1 MKKRFS
7 LSIAA
12 VLAWAT
18 VMSASAQ
25 VTAMSDSV
33 LVLDMDKALTIA
45 LSESPTIKIADL
57 DVKKKDYS
65 KREAIAGLLPKID
78 ASASYQRALK
88 KQRMYMSGKSFNI
101 GAMVGEYLAPIYEA
115 LRIPFPGNDE
125 STEGESSSNEGF
137 EVGLDNTYSMGFTA
151 SLPIIAP
158 QLWKSIEI
166 SALDIENALEAARSS
181 RLSLINQVQKA
192 YYNVLL
198 CQDAYNVLRIQYN
211 NAKLN
216 AEMYASQYEQGTA
229 SEYDVLRSEVAVRNI
244 EPSLLSAE
252 NAVKLSNLQL
262 KVLMG
267 IDADINV
274 VINDKLENYEQAMY
288 DITMSIDR
296 SLDNNTNLRQL
307 DLQTEMLK
315 KTATLQKF
323 AYIPTLAA
331 QFSYSW
337 ISMSDGNMFE
347 NFKFNP
353 YSTLAVSL
361 NIPIFSGGSRYYKVK
376 QAEANVAQMGFQRDN
391 LVRSL
396 DMQVEAQI
404 DAISKSVKQISSNKK
419 GVEQAE
425 KAYAIMQKS
434 FEIGSA
440 TFITLNDAELA
451 LTSAR
456 LSYSQAIYDFL
467 AGVSDI
473 DLLLG
478 NTDLSKYENKEEKNN
493 K

>member
-88 KQRMYMSGKSFNI
+88 KQRMYMSGKSFDI

-478 NTDLSKYENKEEKNN
+478 NTDLSKYENKEEK

>member
-88 KQRMYMSGKSFNI
+88 KQRMYMSGRSFDI

>member
-7 LSIAA
+7 LSIAT
-12 VLAWAT
+12 VLVLAT

-25 VTAMSDSV
+25 VTATSDSV
-33 LVLDMDKALTIA
+33 LVLNMDKTLTIA
-45 LSESPTIKIADL
+45 LSESPTIKVADL
-57 DVKKKDYS
+57 EVKKKDYT
-65 KREAIAGLLPKID
+65 KRETIAGLLPKVD
-78 ASASYQRALK
+78 ASASYQRSLK
-88 KQRMYMSGKSFNI
+88 KQRMYMSGGAFDM
-101 GAMVGEYLAPIYEA
+101 GAMMGTYLGPIYDA
-115 LRIPFPGNDE
+115 LKIPFPETE
-125 STEGESSSNEGF
+125 SPETESSSADDGF
-137 EVGLDNTYSMGFTA
+137 EVGLDNTYSMGISA

-158 QLWKSIEI
+158 QLWKSVEI
-166 SALDIENALEAARSS
+166 TSLDIENALEAARSS
-181 RLSLINQVQKA
+181 RLSLVNQVQKA

-198 CQDAYNVLRIQYN
+198 CQDAYNVLRIQYD
-211 NAKLN
+211 NAKMN
-216 AEMYASQYEQGTA
+216 AEMYANQYEQGTA
-229 SEYDVLRSEVAVRNI
+229 SEYDVLRSDVAVRSI
-244 EPSLLSAE
+244 EPSLLQAE
-252 NAVKLSNLQL
+252 NAVKLSKLQL

-267 IDADINV
+267 IDADITI
-274 VINDKLENYEQAMY
+274 VIEDKLENYEKDMY
-288 DITMSIDR
+288 DVTMNIDR
-296 SLDNNTNLRQL
+296 SLSNNTNLRQL

-331 QFSYSW
+331 QFNYSW
-337 ISMSDGNMFE
+337 VSMSDGNMFD
-347 NFKFNP
+347 NFRFNP
-353 YSTLAVSL
+353 YSTVAVAL

-473 DLLLG
+473 DMLLG